1 MEIFVSAVLGEL
13 ATRSISFFISKYS
26 KSALQD
32 MEVRLLSL
40 QRILLRAQIIVDEAT
55 GRHIT
60 NQGMLRQLSLLRDA
74 MYRGYY
80 VLDAVRYGGH
90 QEDRRQQNNQTVS
103 HSWVLSKFNCAK
115 RLGLRTSSSTR
126 TLQQLEESLH
136 GLRTMILDVTE
147 LVMFLTACPRLHRQP
162 YCMHFLVEN
171 CMFGRQM
178 EMEVVINFLLHTQP
192 FPASDLDRFD
202 VLPIVGASRA
212 GKSTLVAHVCQDER
226 VRGHFPRIVFF
237 RLGSC
242 SGEDISALRN
252 ECAAG
257 SGNGGRLLLVIEVF
271 GDLDEDQWETMWSLS
286 TLFPTSGSKII
297 ITSRSDKITKLGT
310 TQPLTLKLL
319 SREAFWYF
327 FKLITFGS
335 TDPDMHPRLVYL
347 AMEIAKELN
356 GSLMG
361 ANITAWLLRDNFNVH
376 FWLNILLFMRG
387 FVQNHLS
394 KFGKHPSDLLKG
406 NRPTYFRRMGTTT
419 EDFLVLDQYQTYSAQ
434 DEVPNITFQDV
445 MYGNITPRGIF
456 KTLAWKSRIPPYHCY
471 IYTCEIRELH
481 SRVVKRK
488 RSADKC

>member
-26 KSALQD
+26 RSAVQD
-32 MEVRLLSL
+32 MEVSL
-40 QRILLRAQIIVDEAT
+40 VGLRRILLRAQIIVDEAT
-55 GRHIT
+55 GRRIT

-90 QEDRRQQNNQTVS
+90 HDQEGRRHQSNQTVS
-103 HSWVLSKFNCAK
+103 HYWVLSRFSCAR
-115 RLGLRTSSSTR
+115 RLGLRTTR
-126 TLQQLEESLH
+126 TLVQEVEESLH
-136 GLRTMILDVTE
+136 GLRAMILDVTE
-147 LVMFLTACPRLHRQP
+147 LVMFLMSACPRLHRQP
-162 YCMHFLVEN
+162 YCMHLLAEK

-178 EMEVVINFLLHTQP
+178 EVEAVINFLLHREP
-192 FPASDLDRFD
+192 RPASDLDRFD

-226 VRGHFPRIVFF
+226 VRAHFPRIVFF
-237 RLGSC
+237 RLGGS
-242 SGEDISALRN
+242 SGEDISTLTN
-252 ECAAG
+252 GGCAVG
-257 SGNGGRLLLVIEVF
+257 PGNGGRLLLVIEVF
-271 GDLDEDQWETMWSLS
+271 GDLDEDQWETMC
-286 TLFPTSGSKII
+286 TLFPTSSGNTSKII
-297 ITSRSDKITKLGT
+297 ITSRSNKITRFGT
-310 TQPLTLKLL
+310 AQALITLKLL

-335 TDPDMHPRLVYL
+335 TNPDLHPRLAYL
-347 AMEIAKELN
+347 AMEIARELN

-376 FWLNILLFMRG
+376 FWRKILSFMRG
-387 FVQNHLS
+387 FVQNHVS
-394 KFGKHPSDLLKG
+394 RFGKHPSDLLKG

-445 MYGNITPRGIF
+445 MYGSITPRGIF
-456 KTLAWKSRIPPYHCY
+456 KALAWKSRIPPYHCY
-471 IYTCEIRELH
+471 IYTCEIRELQ

-488 RSADKC
+488 R